1 VTETLSKTL
10 NRSFHSRQ
18 SAAHCETSHDGSG
31 SKLPEPHQP
40 QKLITISD
48 LPSWYHD
55 NPFVLSGYRPI
66 SNSTA
71 KCVESLL
78 YIHNETANIYTHLIA
93 AVIFILAQ
101 SALQRYLTS
110 LYPTIEIGDR
120 LAIAF
125 EGSTAAICFILSA
138 TYHSLICHSEPIFR
152 LSLKCDYAGI
162 IILIIGNFLSG
173 LHISFHCAPT
183 LARIYSFM
191 VSFPR
196 LSFPS
201 RQAKM
206 YQILSLG
213 STTSFIVL
221 SPSFQGPNY
230 FGLRLKAFIITGL
243 SGFLPVIHA
252 FVHFGPATFLKLG
265 GNWYLLEGKS
275 PRCT

>member
-1 VTETLSKTL
+1 MRVAVPLEIRGVTLFVIDGSERMVSSLALGPPTLSYLHFPDLLAAAASTGNPSGMLSISPVSVTETLSKTL
-10 NRSFHSRQ
+10 NRSFHGHQ

-125 EGSTAAICFILSA
+125 EGFTAAICFILSA

-196 LSFPS
+196 LSSPS

-206 YQILSLG
+206 Y
-213 STTSFIVL
+213 
-221 SPSFQGPNY
+221 
-230 FGLRLKAFIITGL
+230 
-243 SGFLPVIHA
+243 
-252 FVHFGPATFLKLG
+252 
-265 GNWYLLEGKS
+265 
-275 PRCT
+275 